1 MGLSD
6 IWQKESKGTLIKMG
20 SPIPQYKAISFKD
33 KTEPFQVIAR
43 YSDDQKLP
51 ADTEPFLGRW
61 IVSNIPVATHPSNE
75 GKPPKI
81 KLNFQLD
88 LNGIFAVSSVT
99 SIERWEIEVEEEVK
113 VEIKPEKDEAK
124 DTESPVDK
132 DSSDK
137 KPVDS
142 SEAPS
147 TEPTKN
153 DEQPQKSSGTSTTTT
168 TETAADQPANED
180 SEKAKEKPKD
190 DKEKSEEKTTEET
203 KPKYRTEKVKKMVT
217 KRNKVDLPVKEEFIP
232 DMDESSFQIW
242 RKEELTMIAKDIE
255 IIETEEIR
263 NSLEGYVLQ
272 MRGKLEGELKSYM
285 KDTAREKFL
294 KELND
299 MELWLEEDG
308 YDAEK
313 AAFEERLK
321 NLRVS
326 GDPVTRRLL
335 EAKKRPATIKAMHRA
350 LAESRALAQSKDKKY
365 DHIPPEDREKAMK
378 KCKETEEWL
387 QNEIKKQDPLTLA
400 DDPVVLCDAIEEKEG
415 DTRRYCLSIMNKPK
429 PEPKKKKEKGKAK
442 DKGKEKNDSKDETT
456 ETTATS
462 TTSSTT
468 DAEDG
473 PPMDLGCD

>member
-1 MGLSD
+1 MMLVRREQAYQTYGRRKVKVPLLK
-6 IWQKESKGTLIKMG
+6 WEVLYL
-20 SPIPQYKAISFKD
+20 YKAISFKD

-153 DEQPQKSSGTSTTTT
+153 DEQTQKSSGTSTTTT

-285 KDTAREKFL
+285 KDTAREIL
-294 KELND
+294 K
-299 MELWLEEDG
+299 G
-308 YDAEK
+308 I
-313 AAFEERLK
+313 ERH
-321 NLRVS
+321 
-326 GDPVTRRLL
+326 G
-335 EAKKRPATIKAMHRA
+335 
-350 LAESRALAQSKDKKY
+350 
-365 DHIPPEDREKAMK
+365 
-378 KCKETEEWL
+378 
-387 QNEIKKQDPLTLA
+387 TLA
-400 DDPVVLCDAIEEKEG
+400 
-415 DTRRYCLSIMNKPK
+415 
-429 PEPKKKKEKGKAK
+429 
-442 DKGKEKNDSKDETT
+442 
-456 ETTATS
+456 
-462 TTSSTT
+462 
-468 DAEDG
+468 
-473 PPMDLGCD
+473 